1 MSQLRIRTRTGLA
14 LGALLLG
21 AATVTGVAVAAGS
34 PGPAAT
40 GTTAS
45 FLNTNTGS
53 SLTAAVGGSSPA
65 STPGWAGAHHGHAH
79 HRHGWRRGVDRSA
92 FALLRHTEYGTLV
105 VGSGHSTRTVD
116 IQRGRVTDVTAS
128 TVTVTSADGHAVTYL
143 LSPASHIRAP
153 HPSGTR
159 PSLADV
165 ANGDWAEVIAVVN
178 NNTATL
184 RLLVAHPYHGPHPGG
199 AASSTTAS

>member
-34 PGPAAT
+34 PSPAAT
-40 GTTAS
+40 GSTAS
-45 FLNTNTGS
+45 FLNANTGS

-65 STPGWAGAHHGHAH
+65 STPAGAAIHYRHAH
-79 HRHGWRRGVDRSA
+79 LRHGWRRGVDRSA
-92 FALLRHTEYGTLV
+92 FALLRRTEYGTLV

-116 IQRGRVTDVTAS
+116 IQRGWVTTVTAS
-128 TVTVTSADGHAVTYL
+128 TVTVTSGDGHAVTYE
-143 LSPASHIRAP
+143 LSPSSHIRAP

-159 PSLADV
+159 PSLAAV

-178 NNTATL
+178 NNTATI
-184 RLLVAHPYHGPHPGG
+184 RLLVAHPYHGPHPG